1 MSSVALRFC
10 SLILLLA
17 CLGGCASIPV
27 DQLANRHAPAAGAL
41 GPHISLWSWN
51 MEKGHESNWPRFVTD
66 PETGRRLDGTDLVLL
81 QEACIEPDGD
91 LRDLVDVLAP
101 RGFGWWAAKA
111 FVSPWFGCGHG
122 AASGVAVA
130 SRARPLQ
137 VTAVRSA
144 GRELGFTPKNSLALV
159 YNLKERWDHLL
170 VVNAHLLNFQFL
182 SDRSYRLQL
191 RDITELMAAHT
202 GPLIFA
208 GDLNT
213 RNPYRARLVRN
224 VASALCLQA
233 AYGENDN
240 RSRYASA
247 AQYPLDH
254 VYYRGLKLLQA
265 TIGDEAER
273 GYSDHNSLYA
283 EFSTHA
289 APGQACRPDPH
300 KAAAA
305 AAQ

>member
-1 MSSVALRFC
+1 MALRFC
-10 SLILLLA
+10 LLILLPAVLS
-17 CLGGCASIPV
+17 GCASIPV
-27 DQLANRHAPAAGAL
+27 DQLANHRAPAAGAL

-51 MEKGHESNWPRFVTD
+51 MEKGHEANWTHFMTN
-66 PETGRRLDGTDLVLL
+66 PETGRRLDGTDLLLL
-81 QEACIEPDGD
+81 QEACIKPDGD
-91 LRDLVDVLAP
+91 LRDFVDLLAP

-130 SRARPLQ
+130 SRTRPLQ

-170 VVNAHLLNFQFL
+170 VVNTHLLNFQFL

-191 RDITELMAAHT
+191 RDITKLMATHT

-213 RNPYRARLVRN
+213 RNPYRVRLVRD
-224 VASALCLQA
+224 VASALCLKA
-233 AYGENDN
+233 AYKKDDN
-240 RSRYASA
+240 RSRYAPA
-247 AQYPLDH
+247 AHYPLDH
-254 VYYRGLKLLQA
+254 VYYRGLKLLRA
-265 TIGDEAER
+265 SVGDEAKR

-283 EFSTHA
+283 EFSTRVV
-289 APGQACRPDPH
+289 PGAACRPDPQ

-305 AAQ
+305 VAQ